1 MFNLSVMALQYLNKY
16 YKKGHQ
22 WLQNMIK
29 FVFSYQN
36 IVRRDSLYHVFL
48 IKSLSQYF
56 LYALFE
62 NINII

>member
-1 MFNLSVMALQYLNKY
+1 
-16 YKKGHQ
+16 
-22 WLQNMIK
+22 MIK

-36 IVRRDSLYHVFL
+36 IVRRDSLCHVFL

-62 NINII
+62 NINIIIFNNINIVNVL